1 MLDNKML
8 MYSVG
13 IAILINISLPQI
25 LMPFATEEEVK
36 PPNGAANLPFKEQLM
51 HMFVHHAQV
60 PLTSSIIVAVIV
72 ILSVMGAQN
81 LLKM

>member
-8 MYSVG
+8 MYSVA
-13 IAILINISLPQI
+13 IAILINIILPQI
-25 LMPFATEEEVK
+25 LMPYATDEEIK

-60 PLTSSIIVAVIV
+60 PLTSSIIVAIIV
-72 ILSVMGAQN
+72 TLSIISAEN